1 MKWRLKSAGFKL
13 LSATPFG
20 EHIYSFIQRH
30 ITRSTVITPERL
42 RGKVAVALNYLH
54 WMQANGHSDRII
66 GGTHFDFGSGWHP
79 TLPLVFYASGVK
91 SQRLLD
97 LAPVM
102 NSKAIAQTIEL
113 FRKVA
118 PPIAKEAGAEFQRL
132 PPETSATIPC
142 DKQLQALGI
151 TYNAPYGNLLSSLGG
166 QADFIT
172 STQVLLHIEPTILL
186 ECLRA
191 IYHALKP
198 GGIFLATI
206 HLHPLYG
213 GLDLSTNS
221 IRHLVYSPERWR
233 KFGSTLMSY
242 TRLKAPDY
250 KRLLLEAG
258 FQIPCFDVTKGS
270 AEDYEAL
277 EKINVHPCFSEYSRD
292 DLAARHLFFAA
303 QKPE

>member
-1 MKWRLKSAGFKL
+1 MKWLIKSCGFRW
-13 LSATPFG
+13 LSSFPGG
-20 EHIYSFIQRH
+20 EQIYAIIQRH
-30 ITRSTVITPERL
+30 ITRSIVITPDRL
-42 RGKVAVALNYLH
+42 RGKIAVALHYLR
-54 WMQANGHSDRII
+54 WLRENGHSSRII

-79 TLPLVFYASGVK
+79 TLPVAFYASGVEA
-91 SQRLLD
+91 QRLLD

-102 NSKAIAQTIEL
+102 KSDAIAQTIDL
-113 FRKVA
+113 FRKIA
-118 PPIAKEAGAEFQRL
+118 PALAKEAGLEFKRL
-132 PPETSATIPC
+132 PPETSASLSR
-142 DKQLQALGI
+142 DKQFSALGI
-151 TYNAPYGNLLSSLGG
+151 TYNAPYGNLLSSLGA

-172 STQVLLHIEPTILL
+172 STQVLLHIESTNLI

-191 IYHALKP
+191 IYHTLKP

-213 GLDLSTNS
+213 GLDQSANS
-221 IRHLVYSPERWR
+221 LRHLVYSPEQWK
-233 KFGSTLMSY
+233 KFGSKLMYY

-258 FQIPCFDVTKGS
+258 FQLPCFDVTKGS
-270 AEDYEAL
+270 SEDYEAL
-277 EKINVHPCFSEYSRD
+277 EKIQVHPCFSEYSRD

>member
-1 MKWRLKSAGFKL
+1 MKWLLKTVGFRL
-13 LSATPFG
+13 LSSIHGG
-20 EHIYSFIQRH
+20 EHIYTFIQH
-30 ITRSTVITPERL
+30 YLTRSIVLTPERL
-42 RGKVAVALNYLH
+42 SRKVEVALNYIRWLN
-54 WMQANGHSDRII
+54 ANGHSARII

-113 FRKVA
+113 FRKIA
-118 PPIAKEAGAEFQRL
+118 PAMAKEAGAEFQRL

-172 STQVLLHIEPTILL
+172 STQVLLHIEPPILS

-213 GLDLSTNS
+213 GLDQSANS
-221 IRHLVYSPERWR
+221 LRHLVYSPERWK
-233 KFGSTLMSY
+233 KFGSKLMFY

-258 FQIPCFDVTKGS
+258 FQLPCFDVTKGS
-270 AEDYEAL
+270 AGDYEAL
-277 EKINVHPCFSEYSRD
+277 EKLSVHPCFSEYSRD